1 MRMRRYGTS
10 GVWCVVRRR
19 DRGRDVV
26 RDEVV
31 TVRDLKVKGKDTRFL
46 SEGGER
52 GRGVEQAIGE
62 ENETTERR

>member
-1 MRMRRYGTS
+1 M
-10 GVWCVVRRR
+10 
-19 DRGRDVV
+19 V